1 MSLGSIELVVF
12 MLHVNRKERGLESL
26 PSSLSLSFGSP
37 DVLLEEEGKGEK
49 LKQKFCSAKKLQA

>member
-49 LKQKFCSAKKLQA
+49 LKQKFCLAKKL